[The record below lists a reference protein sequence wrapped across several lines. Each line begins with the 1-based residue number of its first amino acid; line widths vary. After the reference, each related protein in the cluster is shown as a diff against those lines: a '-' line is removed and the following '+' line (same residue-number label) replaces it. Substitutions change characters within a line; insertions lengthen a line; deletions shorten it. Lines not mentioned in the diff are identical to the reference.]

1 MIGEPV
7 EERPGGA
14 TLPTACVRLELSRER
29 LRQALLEVSGAAGDA
44 TGRQPSAWL
53 QGLAALPGAGI
64 LIEALRTWWA
74 KHPLHLAGE
83 LGVDAARA
91 VLQPLARS
99 HPLALVLGALLL
111 GGVLAWA
118 RPWRWILKPAWLAG
132 LGLQLLHETLAQARR
147 PVNRPAAP

>member
-1 MIGEPV
+1 MGTPV
-7 EERPGGA
+7 EARAGGV
-14 TLPTACVRLELSRER
+14 TLRTACERLDLSRER
-29 LRQALLEVSGAAGDA
+29 LRQALLEGSAAAGDA
-44 TGRQPSAWL
+44 TGRQRPAWL
-53 QGLAALPGAGI
+53 QDLAALPGAGI

-74 KHPLHLAGE
+74 RHPLQLAGQV
-83 LGVDAARA
+83 GVEAARA

-99 HPLALVLGALLL
+99 HPLALLLGALLV

-132 LGLQLLHETLAQARR
+132 LGLQLFHETLAQARR